1 MENKCEFTGDS
12 GVVYVAWESLGSFYI
27 MEKSE
32 YEKPVWNDR
41 KRKRIDAAQ
50 SLQDC
55 VNCAK
60 WL

>member
-1 MENKCEFTGDS
+1 MTNKIEFQGVSGDT
-12 GVVYVAWESLGSFYI
+12 YVAWESLGSFYV

-41 KRKRIDAAQ
+41 KKKRISDAK